1 MTLGLLMVVAYLVGS
16 IPFAYLIPRAFAGID
31 LREHGSGNL
40 GATNVY
46 RILGWK
52 FAVPVAICDIAK
64 GAAPVVAARATLP
77 FHWMPLTVGL
87 AAIVGHV
94 FSIFLRFRGGKGV
107 ATSAGVVLGLV
118 PVAVAG
124 SVVVWGV
131 VLVASG
137 YMSLASIVGAAS
149 FPLWTRA
156 LYPLKG
162 FTFLVGIFLACFIA
176 FTHRAN
182 IKRLLNGTESRFRD
196 EGPGAAP

>member
-1 MTLGLLMVVAYLVGS
+1 MTLALLMATGYLVGS

-52 FAVPVAICDIAK
+52 FAVPVGICDIAK

-77 FHWMPLTVGL
+77 EHWMPLTVGL

-118 PVAVAG
+118 PIAVAG

-131 VLVASG
+131 VLMASG
-137 YMSLASIVGAAS
+137 YMSLASMVGAAA
-149 FPLWTRA
+149 FPVATWLLRPGDAYSLWA
-156 LYPLKG
+156 GIGLAGFILY
-162 FTFLVGIFLACFIA
+162 
-176 FTHRAN
+176 THRSN
-182 IKRLLNGTESRFRD
+182 VGRLLSGTESRFGRRR
-196 EGPGAAP
+196 EA